1 MKTVESLVMRKLI
14 IGSLM
19 AALALPSAVWATPYK
34 MDKAHA
40 HLVFAVDHLG
50 FSVVRGRFAEFD
62 AEIDFDP
69 DDPEAATINLKIETD
84 SVTSFSNTRDKAIVS
99 KSLLHADKHPMIT
112 FVSTEVELLDGNDA
126 MVTGDLTIRGV
137 TREESFKATMRRAG
151 VNPLTMRDTVGFAV
165 EGKID
170 RRDYEMTWGVG
181 AIGAIVDF
189 NFDLEAYIE
198 E

>member
-1 MKTVESLVMRKLI
+1 MRKVMM
-14 IGSLM
+14 GSLL
-19 AALALPSAVWATPYK
+19 AALLMPSALQAEPYK
-34 MDKAHA
+34 LDKAHA
-40 HLVFAVDHLG
+40 HLVFSVDHLG

-69 DDPEAATINLKIETD
+69 EDPEDASINLTIEVD
-84 SVTSFSNTRDKAIVS
+84 SVTSFSATRDKAI
-99 KSLLHADKHPMIT
+99 KGRSLLYAARYPTIKFI
-112 FVSTEVELLDGNDA
+112 STEVELLDGNDA

-137 TREESFKATMRRAG
+137 TREESFKATMRRAA
-151 VNPLTMRDTVGFAV
+151 VNELTQLQTAGFAV

-170 RRDYEMTWGVG
+170 RREYDMTWGVG

-189 NFDLEAYIE
+189 NFDLEAYVE